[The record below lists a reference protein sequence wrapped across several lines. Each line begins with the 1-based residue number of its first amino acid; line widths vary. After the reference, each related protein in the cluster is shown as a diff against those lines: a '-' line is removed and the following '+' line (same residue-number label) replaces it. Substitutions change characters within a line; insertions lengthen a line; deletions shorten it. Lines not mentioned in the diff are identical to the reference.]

1 MGIET
6 LINAIGL
13 FGVAVFAISGAFA
26 AARKDMDPIGFLLLG
41 TVTAIGGGTVR
52 DIILD
57 RAVFWLA
64 EPSQLILAIVVSM
77 ATYLFVAEAAHLQ
90 RKKWMAWSDA
100 LGLAAFAV
108 QGALITININPHPLI
123 VVIMGTM
130 TAVGGG
136 VIRDVLSNERPMIFR
151 GQLYAIPA
159 MAGALTV
166 TCMHALA
173 VPNSITAAAG
183 FLIVLIIR
191 GATLIFDI
199 RSGPPG
205 QMFTIGELNKIEP
218 K

>member
-1 MGIET
+1 MSIET
-6 LINAIGL
+6 LINAIGI

-64 EPSQLILAIVVSM
+64 EPSQLILAMVVSM
-77 ATYLFVAEAAHLQ
+77 ATYLFVSAAAHLQ
-90 RKKWMAWSDA
+90 SKKWMAWSDA

-108 QGALITININPHPLI
+108 QGAFITININPHALI
-123 VVIMGTM
+123 VIIMGTM

-159 MAGALTV
+159 MAGALAV
-166 TCMHALA
+166 TCMHALD

-183 FLIVLIIR
+183 FLIVFIIR
-191 GATLIFDI
+191 GATLMFDI

-205 QMFTIGELNKIEP
+205 QMFTIGEHKEVEP
-218 K
+218 Q